1 MWTTRK
7 ERTIIAVL
15 GGNTVAGL
23 ALSLLS
29 KGVGY
34 ETGILKAP
42 PDVSRDLLRDVD
54 VLLIAPGL
62 GDRRRGESL
71 AALGGLE
78 GRLSPTSGAE
88 ARYGLRPT
96 LVSKSALQHFSG
108 VKSCF
113 SDRLKYQHICC

>member
-1 MWTTRK
+1 MRK
-7 ERTIIAVL
+7 ERTIMAVL

-42 PDVSRDLLRDVD
+42 PDVSRNLLRNVD
-54 VLLIAPGL
+54 VLLVAPGL
-62 GDRRRGESL
+62 GDRRRAESL

-108 VKSCF
+108 VKAAS
-113 SDRLKYQHICC
+113 LTG